1 MKNRHPEF
9 LKKGD
14 CVAIVATARWLNH
27 GEETKAKE
35 LLEAAGLVV
44 DIFPEV
50 FEKNFQLAGSDE
62 TRANSL
68 QRALD
73 NERYR
78 AILIARGGYGT
89 VRILDR
95 LDFRKWLK
103 RPSWICGYSD
113 ITALLGHIER
123 LGVVGIHSTMPISF
137 PVATNEAL
145 DQLVDGLLGV
155 HHHQQWQSAFSEE
168 LNISGKL
175 IGGNLSVLYSIMGSV
190 SYPSTDN
197 SILLL
202 EDVDEMVYHIDRM
215 MEGLRRSG
223 GLNGVKAILL
233 GGLTQM
239 KDNTLAFGFS
249 QDNPF
254 GETAQSAIER
264 VAKGLGIP
272 VISGFPTGHQND
284 NRPFYHGMEVE
295 LMASNGTVVVK
306 YY

>member
-27 GEETKAKE
+27 GEEAKAKE
-35 LLEAAGLVV
+35 LLEEAGLIVEV
-44 DIFPEV
+44 FPEV
-50 FEKNFQLAGSDE
+50 FEKEFQLAGSDE

-73 NERYR
+73 DERYR

-95 LDFRKWLK
+95 LDFTKWLS

-123 LGVVGIHSTMPISF
+123 LGVAGIHSTMPVSF

-145 DQLVDGLLGV
+145 SQLVDCLMGR
-155 HHHQQWQSAFSEE
+155 HTHQEWQTGEIGEF
-168 LNISGKL
+168 NVSGKL
-175 IGGNLSVLYSIMGSV
+175 IGGNLSVLYSVMGSV
-190 SYPSTDN
+190 SYPDTTN

-254 GETAQSAIER
+254 GETAESAIRR
-264 VAKGLGIP
+264 VARLCEIP
-272 VISGFPTGHQND
+272 VIPGFPTGHQND
-284 NRPFYHGMEVE
+284 NRPFYHGMEVV
-295 LMASNGTVVVK
+295 LDVSNGMAKVK

>member
-27 GEETKAKE
+27 GEEIKAKE
-35 LLEAAGLVV
+35 LLESAGLLVEV
-44 DIFPEV
+44 FPEV
-50 FEKNFQLAGSDE
+50 FEKQFQLAGNDE

-95 LDFRKWLK
+95 LDFTKWLK

-123 LGVVGIHSTMPISF
+123 LGVAGIHSTMPISF

-145 DQLVDGLLGV
+145 SQLVDSLMGN
-155 HHHQQWQSAFSEE
+155 HTHQQWQSDYLGQLEV
-168 LNISGKL
+168 SGKL

-190 SYPSTDN
+190 SYPNTEN

-202 EDVDEMVYHIDRM
+202 EDVDEMVYHVDRM

-264 VAKGLGIP
+264 VAKCMGIP

-284 NRPFYHGMEVE
+284 NRPFYHGIEVE
-295 LMASNGTVVVK
+295 LVASNGTVVVK

>member
-1 MKNRHPEF
+1 MKNRQPEF

-14 CVAIVATARWLNH
+14 CVAIVATARWLNQ
-27 GEETKAKE
+27 GEESKAKE

-44 DIFPEV
+44 EVFPEV
-50 FEKNFQLAGSDE
+50 FEKEFQLAGNDE

-68 QRALD
+68 QRAVD
-73 NERYR
+73 DERYR

-95 LDFRKWLK
+95 LDFTKWLQ

-123 LGVVGIHSTMPISF
+123 LGVAGIHSTMPISF
-137 PVATNEAL
+137 PVATDEAL
-145 DQLVDGLLGV
+145 NQLVDSLMGK
-155 HHHQQWQSAFSEE
+155 HTHQEWRSEYFSD
-168 LNISGKL
+168 LALSGKL
-175 IGGNLSVLYSIMGSV
+175 IGGNLSVLYSLVGSV
-190 SYPSTDN
+190 SYPNTSN

-202 EDVDEMVYHIDRM
+202 EDVDEMIYHIDRM

-239 KDNTLAFGFS
+239 RDNTLDFGFS
-249 QDNPF
+249 QNNPF
-254 GETAQSAIER
+254 GETAESAIMR
-264 VAKGLGIP
+264 VAKSLEIP
-272 VISGFPTGHQND
+272 VIPGFPTGHQND

-295 LMASNGTVVVK
+295 LVASNGTVVVK